1 MINKNNVGAIYK
13 HINSRLTHKSGIAPL
28 KNSQNDLIV
37 DSKEKAELLNTH
49 FVSVGTVD
57 DGVLPNISFTS
68 DASFDSISFTTSR
81 VLKVISK
88 LKKNSAAGP
97 DGFAPI
103 IFMSL
108 KASLAYPLS
117 LLFTAIF
124 QNGVLPDEWKKAIVT
139 PMFKKGKSSDPNN
152 YRPISLTCVC
162 CKLFESV
169 IKDQL
174 LSYLT
179 LYSLITDTQ
188 HGFLQK
194 HSTITNLAE
203 SLNNWTMSLEKK
215 IPVKVLYIDFEKA
228 FDKVSV
234 PKLLHKLEHLGI
246 SGLLLQ
252 CIRSFLTQ
260 RTQAV
265 RIDGVQSRFLRVIS
279 GVPQGSVLGPFLFL
293 LFINDLPDIFD
304 PSFRDKLFA
313 DDLKLYKSIDNSDDN
328 LGFQLALNQLSDWC
342 NRWQLKLSVAKCGSL
357 FLRGSTTPN
366 DNQDLFIDG
375 NSLTL
380 FESTKD
386 LGVTIDS
393 RLSFTAHIDE
403 AVSKAKSRCY
413 LLLKSFRNRNI
424 RLMVFAFKVYV
435 LPLLDYCST
444 IWCPYKLNDIDR
456 IEAVQ
461 RSFTKK
467 LEGLATLSYV
477 ERLLVCELPSLELR
491 RLRTDLILCFKIIHK
506 LIALNFSDF
515 FQFDTNSH
523 GTRGHRYKLMLPLV
537 RTSVRKNFFAVR
549 IIPAWNFLPDEIVS
563 LCDVAIFKTK
573 LLCIELSSFLV
584 RI

>member
-1 MINKNNVGAIYK
+1 MNTKECEFVNLCQNFGLLQDFCTRENSLLDLVLTNDPLLISGIKHNPPFGTSDHDSLLVDIILCFTSESACTNNGVNNIDNVHLNRATAYNWIKADWEGCAQFCSNICWPELLTNCFSSNELWQTFSLALQNGLDIFVPQKTISINGGRKNCKKKHPKNIKKLLRRKKTIWKASKKNTGLSKRVKYKKCVTLLKKAKFSNDLKNEECVINKNNVGAIYK
-13 HINSRLTHKSGIAPL
+13 YINSRLTHKSGIAPL

-37 DSKEKAELLNTH
+37 DTKEKAELLNTH

-57 DGVLPNISFTS
+57 DGVLPNISYTS

-97 DGFAPI
+97 DGLAPI
-103 IFMSL
+103 ICMSL

-139 PMFKKGKSSDPNN
+139 PMFKKGKSSNSNN
-152 YRPISLTCVC
+152 YRPIFLTCVC

-194 HSTITNLAE
+194 HSTVTNLAE

-265 RIDGVQSRFLRVIS
+265 RIDGVTITFL
-279 GVPQGSVLGPFLFL
+279 
-293 LFINDLPDIFD
+293 
-304 PSFRDKLFA
+304 
-313 DDLKLYKSIDNSDDN
+313 
-328 LGFQLALNQLSDWC
+328 
-342 NRWQLKLSVAKCGSL
+342 
-357 FLRGSTTPN
+357 
-366 DNQDLFIDG
+366 
-375 NSLTL
+375 
-380 FESTKD
+380 ESNK
-386 LGVTIDS
+386 V
-393 RLSFTAHIDE
+393 RCPR
-403 AVSKAKSRCY
+403 AVSWGHFYFCSLLMIYQIY
-413 LLLKSFRNRNI
+413 LIHLFVINYLQ
-424 RLMVFAFKVYV
+424 
-435 LPLLDYCST
+435 T
-444 IWCPYKLNDIDR
+444 I
-456 IEAVQ
+456 
-461 RSFTKK
+461 
-467 LEGLATLSYV
+467 
-477 ERLLVCELPSLELR
+477 
-491 RLRTDLILCFKIIHK
+491 
-506 LIALNFSDF
+506 
-515 FQFDTNSH
+515 
-523 GTRGHRYKLMLPLV
+523 
-537 RTSVRKNFFAVR
+537 
-549 IIPAWNFLPDEIVS
+549 
-563 LCDVAIFKTK
+563 
-573 LLCIELSSFLV
+573 
-584 RI
+584 